1 MNSVSLGFMPTRP
14 LNGFALLGWNSA
26 QNSLT
31 YTVDRLTD
39 NGSDGIGEGAGLTG
53 DLRYAITNAQSED
66 NIIFSVSGEIKLLRA
81 LPILTQDISI
91 GGVDGSTV
99 RGSGGSVFFVDSGA
113 SIVFSNLTITGGTG
127 NGGGIF
133 NSGTLILNNV
143 TVRGNKAGDPTN
155 GGGTG
160 AGIWNN
166 TNGILTLN
174 NSTVSGNT
182 VLGSSFYNPSRGGG
196 IANYGTLTLN
206 NSTVSG
212 NSASEGSGGG
222 ISNTLPTS
230 IMTLNNSTISGNSA
244 VGVIGI
250 GGGIDNHG
258 TLNIINSILASN
270 TKDDFRGVF
279 ISQGHNLIGNTT
291 GGSGFRLDLGD
302 LLNVNPLLDSLKN
315 NGGLTQTHALLTGS
329 PAIDQGD
336 NAGCPQTDQ
345 RGYSRPVDGDGN
357 DGNGVAVC
365 DIGAYEF
372 DGIPSAATATQ
383 NPVESLTPTITPS
396 VASTNTPSPTLTFTQ
411 EPVSTTPTP
420 TVPATPTSTPAP
432 PALPC
437 SGAALLLVT
446 IVLLMYSSSKQ
457 IYR

>member
-1 MNSVSLGFMPTRP
+1 MPTRS
-14 LNGFALLGWNSA
+14 LNGFDLFGWIST

-31 YTVDRLTD
+31 YTVDRLVD
-39 NGSDGIGEGAGLTG
+39 ADPAGGGQGAGMSG
-53 DLRYAITNAQSED
+53 DLRYAITNAQSGD
-66 NIIFSVSGEIKLLRA
+66 NIIFSVTGEIKLLSA

-91 GGVDGSTV
+91 EGADGLTV
-99 RGSGGSVFFVDSGA
+99 RGSGGSVFSVSNGA
-113 SIVFSNLTITGGTG
+113 SIVLSNLTITGGTG

-133 NSGTLILNNV
+133 NSGILILNNV

-174 NSTVSGNT
+174 NSTVSGNA

-196 IANYGTLTLN
+196 IANYGTLNLN

-212 NSASEGSGGG
+212 NSAAEGSGGG
-222 ISNTLPTS
+222 ISNTLSTS
-230 IMTLNNSTISGNSA
+230 VLMLNNSTVSDNSA
-244 VGVIGI
+244 TGVIGI

-258 TLNIINSILASN
+258 TLNMINTIIAGN
-270 TKDDFRGVF
+270 TKDDLRGIL
-279 ISQGHNLIGNTT
+279 ISQGNNLIGNTI

-329 PAIDQGD
+329 PAIDQAD

-357 DGNGVAVC
+357 GVAVC
-365 DIGAYEF
+365 DIGAYEV
-372 DGIPSAATATQ
+372 DGVLQMLTATLE
-383 NPVESLTPTITPS
+383 PVTTLTPTSSPIPISATP
-396 VASTNTPSPTLTFTQ
+396 
-411 EPVSTTPTP
+411 EPIYTPTP
-420 TVPATPTSTPAP
+420 TPLSPDTPTPTPIHP
-432 PALPC
+432 PVLPC
-437 SGAALLLVT
+437 SGGTILVT
-446 IVLLMYSSSKQ
+446 FITLLMWF
-457 IYR
+457 RRW